1 MMLESVLFTLRIL
14 SALLLL
20 SMLGL
25 LFVFLWRDFRGT
37 AQLLSSSRRP
47 FGRLTVVEV
56 IDGAVMRTGESF
68 PLLALT
74 SLGRASSNTIRIED
88 TFASAEH
95 AVITLRSGQWWLEDR
110 ASRNGTL
117 LNDMPVS
124 QPVIITSGDIVAI
137 GRKHFRLEL
146 EG

>member
-1 MMLESVLFTLRIL
+1 MTLESALFALRML

-20 SMLGL
+20 AILGL
-25 LFVFLWRDFRGT
+25 LFIFLWRDFRGT
-37 AQLLSSSRRP
+37 AELLSSSRRP
-47 FGRLTVVEV
+47 YGRLAAVEV
-56 IDGAVMRTGESF
+56 IDGAVVRTGESY

-74 SLGRASSNTIRIED
+74 SMGRAPSNTIRIDD

-95 AVITLRSGQWWLEDR
+95 AVIVLRSGQWWLEDR

-117 LNDMPVS
+117 LNDMPIS
-124 QPVIITSGDIVAI
+124 QPVIITSGDIVAV

-146 EG
+146 ES